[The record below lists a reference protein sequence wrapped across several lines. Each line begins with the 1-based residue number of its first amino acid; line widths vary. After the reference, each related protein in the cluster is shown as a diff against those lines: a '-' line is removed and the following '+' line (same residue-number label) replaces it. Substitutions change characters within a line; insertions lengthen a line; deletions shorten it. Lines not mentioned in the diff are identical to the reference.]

1 MRFGWR
7 GALGIA
13 LSVALLWYAFHDI
26 EWAQAAAEIRRA
38 NLWLLV
44 LSAIAATG
52 VFPLR
57 ARRWRTILDPIE
69 RHLPFGPLW
78 RSTAIGMMVSN
89 VIPAR
94 AGELAR
100 AYALSREVP
109 RVPFSTAFASLA
121 VDRVFD
127 ALIVLLLMFGA
138 MLMPSFPT
146 GASATVARYAI
157 GGVVGVAI
165 VVVGLYLV
173 VFFPARI
180 ISLFELFARR
190 IAPSLEARGR
200 EVLIAFA
207 SGLSVLRSPRRFAAV
222 FWWALLHWLLNG
234 FAFWLGF
241 VAVGIRA
248 PFGMALF
255 AQGIIAISVA
265 IPSSP
270 GFFGVFESAGRV
282 ALGVYGISQT
292 AAVTWAVGFH
302 LLSFIP
308 ITLIGGYY
316 FARAGLT
323 FSELRGAATGGRPP
337 AGTSSVE
344 RTDSAAPNEHGRVPV
359 QSSIEPPAA

>member
-7 GALGIA
+7 GAIGIV
-13 LSVALLWYAFHDI
+13 LSAALLWYAFHDI
-26 EWAQAAAEIRRA
+26 QWAQAAAEIRRA
-38 NLWLLV
+38 NIWLLA

-52 VFPLR
+52 IFPLR

-69 RHLPFGPLW
+69 PNLPFGPLW

-89 VIPAR
+89 IVPAR

-100 AYALSREVP
+100 AYALAREVP

-138 MLMPSFPT
+138 MLLPSFPS

-157 GGVVGVAI
+157 GGVVFVAAVI
-165 VVVGLYLV
+165 VVLYLI

-180 ISLFELFARR
+180 ISLFELFARKV
-190 IAPSLEARGR
+190 APAFEARGR
-200 EVLIAFA
+200 DVLQSFA
-207 SGLSVLRSPRRFAAV
+207 NGLSVLRSPRRFAAE

-241 VAVGIRA
+241 TAVGIRA
-248 PFGMALF
+248 PLGMAF
-255 AQGIIAISVA
+255 FTQGIIAISVA
-265 IPSSP
+265 VPASP
-270 GFFGVFESAGRV
+270 GFFGLFEAAGKI

-292 AAVTWAVGFH
+292 LAVTWAIGFH

-308 ITLIGGYY
+308 ITLIGAYY
-316 FARAGLT
+316 FARAGLS
-323 FSELRGAATGGRPP
+323 FAELRGAASGHSGSGSGGAGR
-337 AGTSSVE
+337 GTSG
-344 RTDSAAPNEHGRVPV
+344 APNEPPHVAIQ
-359 QSSIEPPAA
+359 QSAKPPAA